1 MEQRLRVLFENDEE
15 LLQLDTGL
23 THQSTRRD
31 PGLEI
36 PQPAEPS
43 PQDPQNSTESTE
55 QDSRSEDKMSEWG
68 PRYASKIHELE
79 LQHAFVPARATPK
92 LYQYFLSPGQDL
104 YKMVAQ
110 TYFEGDRIW
119 QRTWDLYD
127 LALPSGGC
135 LSFLPAL
142 QVKAL
147 LDEIN
152 HDLNCEL
159 ALRTSHKGLVVFFK
173 AGDGTPSPVHV
184 GQFDTFEGYRAM
196 EQRMMLVKR
205 SKADWVFDCS
215 FEALSAFEEKITDA
229 IMTFRKGRLTPRSMY
244 GDFMGHGSRQMDRT
258 MRGMQIYLGL
268 RQMSHQAKSASGSKG
283 VGSSVSMEPK
293 RPESVV
299 SPIFVSIDAEWKEFN
314 SSQITELGISTL
326 DTVDIRSIAPGSHG
340 EKWSNFI
347 RSHHFRISEYTTWCN
362 RKYVKG
368 CPDKFAFGFSRVV
381 PQRLISDRLDEF
393 FASLSGS
400 GPGSANV
407 KGKKGAA
414 STKPTASPR
423 RKLILVGHDPHG
435 DIKIFADRSPL
446 FQSLSTDREN
456 GFLEVLDTQKLY
468 RHFCSDSCDRSL
480 ENMLRG
486 LGIKYQHLHNAGND
500 ARFTLEALLRIA
512 WESAK

>member
-23 THQSTRRD
+23 THQQSNRRD
-31 PGLEI
+31 SWLEV
-36 PQPAEPS
+36 PQLAEPS
-43 PQDPQNSTESTE
+43 PLDPQNSTESTE
-55 QDSRSEDKMSEWG
+55 QDSRSEDK
-68 PRYASKIHELE
+68 IHELE
-79 LQHAFVPARATPK
+79 LQHAFVPTRATLK
-92 LYQYFLSPGQDL
+92 LYQYLLSPSQDL
-104 YKMVAQ
+104 YKTVAQ

-127 LALPSGGC
+127 LALPSGEY

-159 ALRTSHKGLVVFFK
+159 ALRTSHKGLVVFFN

-184 GQFDTFEGYRAM
+184 GQFNTLEGYRAM

-205 SKADWVFDCS
+205 SKADWVFDCPS
-215 FEALSAFEEKITDA
+215 DALSVFEEKITDA
-229 IMTFRKGRLTPRSMY
+229 IMTFKKGRLTSRSMY
-244 GDFMGHGSRQMDRT
+244 GDFMGHGSREMDRT

-268 RQMSHQAKSASGSKG
+268 PQMSHQANSAPGSKG
-283 VGSSVSMEPK
+283 VGSSVSMESK

-299 SPIFVSIDAEWKEFN
+299 SPIFISIDAEWKEFN

-340 EKWSNFI
+340 EKWTSFI

-368 CPDKFAFGFSRVV
+368 CPHKFAFGFSRVV
-381 PQRLISDRLDEF
+381 SERLIGDRLDEF

-407 KGKKGAA
+407 QGKKGAA
-414 STKPTASPR
+414 STKSTAFPR

-468 RHFCSDSCDRSL
+468 RHFCSDRCDRSL

-500 ARFTLEALLRIA
+500 ARFTLEALLRMA